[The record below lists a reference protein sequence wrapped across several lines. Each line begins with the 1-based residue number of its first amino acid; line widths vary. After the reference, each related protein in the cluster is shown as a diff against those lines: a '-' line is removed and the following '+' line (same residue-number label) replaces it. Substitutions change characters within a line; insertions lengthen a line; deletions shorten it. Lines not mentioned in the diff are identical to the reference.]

1 MRLICNFLK
10 IVYFSL
16 DVFDLNTLIQIMRSL
31 QKILIENQ
39 VYVFI
44 DFSGNYRVVLVS
56 LIIV

>member
-16 DVFDLNTLIQIMRSL
+16 DVFDLNTLIQIIRSL

-39 VYVFI
+39 IFVFI
-44 DFSGNYRVVLVS
+44 DFSVN
-56 LIIV
+56 